1 MSKRVRRLCAVVL
14 VGMVLSVVVTP
25 AAAQGP
31 RAEVAGGYQ
40 FMRDA
45 ELEESFPAG
54 WFASGAIFVNDWLA
68 LVGEMAGS
76 QNVVESDG
84 REAEVTFHSYAGG
97 VRYYRRLTRVTPFAQ
112 LLVGGVGFGVELFEF
127 DADAA
132 DAALQPGGGIDVHL
146 NERFFLRFAGDYR
159 RVFSEEG
166 ANQFRFIVGAGLGFG
181 RR

>member
-1 MSKRVRRLCAVVL
+1 MQRSRTWMVGLVCGVL
-14 VGMVLSVVVTP
+14 LASSVAP

-40 FMRDA
+40 FLHDA

-54 WFASGAIFVNDWLA
+54 WFASGAIYLNDSIA

-76 QNVVESDG
+76 QNVVVSDG
-84 REAEVTFHSYAGG
+84 LEAEVTFHAYGGG

-112 LLVGGVGFGVELFEF
+112 VLVGGVGFGVELFEF

-132 DAALQPGGGIDVHL
+132 KAAIQPGGGVDVHL
-146 NERFFLRFAGDYR
+146 NDRFSVRFAGDYR
-159 RVFSEEG
+159 RVFSDEG
-166 ANQFRFIVGAGLGFG
+166 TNQFRFIVGAVMGFG